1 MAIVR
6 WKPMRELMSLRDEMD
21 RMFDSFWGENDGRD
35 GGMLMPPVDMIEND
49 DNFVVSVELPGLKK
63 DEIKMTMQNN
73 VLTISGSKKHEFE
86 SKEDTVH
93 RVERSYGSFC
103 RSISL
108 SSTIDSSAIKASYDS
123 GVLKVTLPKVEE
135 AKPKEIAIDIK

>member
-6 WKPMRELMSLRDEMD
+6 WKPMRDLVDLRDEMD
-21 RMFDSFWGENDGRD
+21 RMFDSFWGSKVDRD
-35 GGMLMPPVDMIEND
+35 GGMLIPPVDMIEND

-63 DEIKMTMQNN
+63 EDIKMTMQNN
-73 VLTISGSKKHEFE
+73 VLTLSGSKKHEFE
-86 SKEDTVH
+86 SREDTVH

-103 RSISL
+103 RSINL
-108 SSTIDSSAIKASYDS
+108 PSSVDSSAIKASYDS

-135 AKPKEIAIDIK
+135 AKPKEINIEVK

>member
-1 MAIVR
+1 MAIAR
-6 WKPMRELMSLRDEMD
+6 WKPTRDLMSLRDEMD
-21 RMFDSFWGENDGRD
+21 RMFDSFWGENAGRD

-73 VLTISGSKKHEFE
+73 MLTISGSKKHEFE

-103 RSISL
+103 RSVNL
-108 SSTIDSSAIKASYDS
+108 PGTVDSSAIKASYDS

>member
-6 WKPMRELMSLRDEMD
+6 WKPMRDLVDLRDEMD
-21 RMFDSFWGENDGRD
+21 RMFDSFWGSDADRE
-35 GGMLMPPVDMIEND
+35 GGMLIPPVDMIEND

-63 DEIKMTMQNN
+63 EDIKMTMQNN
-73 VLTISGSKKHEFE
+73 VLTLSGSKKHEFE

-103 RSISL
+103 RSVNLPSKV
-108 SSTIDSSAIKASYDS
+108 DSSAIKASYDS

-135 AKPKEIAIDIK
+135 AKPKEISIDVK

>member
-6 WKPMRELMSLRDEMD
+6 WKPMRDLVDLRDEMD
-21 RMFDSFWGENDGRD
+21 RMFDSFWGNNVDRD
-35 GGMLMPPVDMIEND
+35 GGMLIPPVDLIEND

-63 DEIKMTMQNN
+63 EDIKMTMQNN
-73 VLTISGSKKHEFE
+73 VLTLSGSKKHEFE

-103 RSISL
+103 RSINL
-108 SSTIDSSAIKASYDS
+108 PSTVDSSAIKASYDS

-135 AKPKEIAIDIK
+135 AKPKEINIEVK

>member
-6 WKPMRELMSLRDEMD
+6 WKPMRDLVDLRDEMD
-21 RMFDSFWGENDGRD
+21 RMFDSFWGSNVDRD
-35 GGMLMPPVDMIEND
+35 GGMLIPPVDMIENG

-63 DEIKMTMQNN
+63 EDIKMTMQNN
-73 VLTISGSKKHEFE
+73 VLTLSGSKKHEFE
-86 SKEDTVH
+86 SREDTVH

-103 RSISL
+103 RSINL
-108 SSTIDSSAIKASYDS
+108 PSTVDSSAIKASYDS

-135 AKPKEIAIDIK
+135 AKPKEINIEVK